1 MLDHIPIFE
10 LIHSLQK
17 VNGQLL
23 IPDDTGTW
31 FWDAF
36 HHRYEKLEAAH
47 RQIVQKCMQEK
58 TIQTHV
64 VDVTDNGR
72 VHSIE
77 EVYIPVVNE
86 TGQSR
91 MILKFSYDNTQARA
105 NELQFQAERSLLHSV
120 LSYSPDAIITLDNAL
135 TVCTWNA
142 SAEKTFGYTE
152 GEMIGRP
159 ISMLFDEGTPFLRT
173 LKSLSETLHLED
185 TIRDTR
191 ARCLT
196 KNHDIIFCELTLVPL
211 RTQGHRQTL
220 LMLRDRTPEV
230 TLEENRQRSLANLAK
245 INEISV
251 LIHRSLDLDEILDM
265 ILVAA
270 TAGQGFRFNRAF
282 LLLADDE
289 RQWIKGRKAIGP
301 SDAHEAGLLWSR
313 LSEEESSLSHI
324 LMTYHAVQDGT
335 DFKVNQIVSRLSI
348 PVAAPEPDDGFAA
361 LREAF
366 QRQQT
371 LRIARN
377 EDKFATPQLRS
388 TFETDR
394 LAIVPL
400 STSGGAVGLLVIDNS
415 ISGREITSEEVATL
429 QIFAHQIGAAV
440 QNAMLV
446 DKLEKKV
453 REVEEAHQS
462 LKESQQRLVRSE
474 KLAAIG
480 ELSAKMAHDIRN
492 PLVAVGGFARAIL
505 NGKHLAANEA
515 YIRIIADESLRLE
528 RILNDTLKFIK
539 AESPRRV
546 PSAIVPIVRQAISI
560 LRERLITQHV
570 TCVEVFDREEFVY
583 DIDAE
588 LLQQAF
594 QNIIINALD
603 AMPNGGTLTVRL
615 FRADEFTRLAFEDTG
630 EGILPDDLPKVF
642 DVFYTTKRQGTGLG
656 LPIVHDILEKHDL
669 RCDLRSTRGQ
679 GTVFTILFPPTP
691 TVIST
696 K

>member
-10 LIHSLQK
+10 LIHSLEK

-23 IPDDTGTW
+23 IPDDSGMW
-31 FWDAF
+31 FWDAL
-36 HHRYEKLEAAH
+36 HHRYEKLEASH
-47 RQIVQKCMQEK
+47 RLIIQKCMQEQ
-58 TIQTHV
+58 TIQTNV
-64 VDVTDNGR
+64 VDISENGR

-77 EVYIPVVNE
+77 EVYIPVINE

-91 MILKFSYDNTQARA
+91 MILKFSYDNTEARE
-105 NELQFQAERSLLHSV
+105 NELQSMADRSLLNSV
-120 LSYSPDAIITLDNAL
+120 LSYSPDAIVTLDSDL
-135 TVCTWNA
+135 TVRTWNA
-142 SAEKTFGYTE
+142 SAERTFGYTE
-152 GEMIGRP
+152 IEMMGHPADI
-159 ISMLFDEGTPFLRT
+159 LFDESAPFLRT
-173 LKSLSETLHLED
+173 LRSLSETLHLED
-185 TIRDTR
+185 TIRDAKTR
-191 ARCLT
+191 CRT

-211 RTQGHRQTL
+211 RFRGQRQAL
-220 LMLRDRTPEV
+220 LILRDRTPEV

-282 LLLADDE
+282 LLLVDE
-289 RQWIKGRKAIGP
+289 DPQWIKGRKAIGP
-301 SDAHEAGLLWSR
+301 SNAHEAGLLWSR
-313 LSEEESSLSHI
+313 LSEDEPSLSHI
-324 LMTYHAVQDGT
+324 LTTYHAVQDGT
-335 DFKVNQIVSRLSI
+335 DFKVNQIVSSLSI
-348 PVAAPEPDDGFAA
+348 PVSAPEPDDGFGA

-371 LRIARN
+371 IRIARS
-377 EDKFATPQLRS
+377 DDRFASPQLRS
-388 TFETDR
+388 TFETER

-400 STSGGAVGLLVIDNS
+400 STSGGSVGLLVVDNS
-415 ISGREITSEEVATL
+415 ISGREITPEEVATL

-440 QNAMLV
+440 QNALLV

-453 REVEEAHQS
+453 HEVEEAHRS

-539 AESPRRV
+539 AESPHRV
-546 PSAIVPIVRQAISI
+546 PSAIVPIIRQAIAL
-560 LRERLITQHV
+560 LRERFVLQHIE
-570 TCVEVFDREEFVY
+570 CVEAFESEEFAY

-588 LLQQAF
+588 LIQQAF

-603 AMPNGGTLTVRL
+603 AMPDGGTLTIRL
-615 FRADEFTRLAFEDTG
+615 SEENDFIRLAFEDTG
-630 EGILPDDLPKVF
+630 EGISSDDLPKVF
-642 DVFYTTKRQGTGLG
+642 DIFYTTKRQGTGLG

-669 RCDLRSTRGQ
+669 RCELQSTRSQ
-679 GTVFTILFPPTP
+679 GTAFSIFFPLP
-691 TVIST
+691 ST
-696 K
+696 TK